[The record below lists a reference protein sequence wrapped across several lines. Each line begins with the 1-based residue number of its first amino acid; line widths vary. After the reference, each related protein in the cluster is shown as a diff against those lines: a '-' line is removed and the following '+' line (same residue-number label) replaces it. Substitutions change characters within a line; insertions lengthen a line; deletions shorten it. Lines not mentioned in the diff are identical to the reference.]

1 MRKKFNITGSC
12 VPERHYMADISKKLE
27 SIMQL
32 VEDGAYFTI
41 NRPRQYGKTTTL
53 FHLSK
58 ILLQRDFIPLQISF
72 EGMGKEEFENAKNFC
87 NVFLKKLGTSLHNY
101 GKVELVPFVQENSRE
116 VISLSDLA
124 DFIIKLAL
132 TAQKRL
138 VLLIDEVDK
147 STNNQLFLDFLG
159 ILRDKYLNQLNG
171 FDHSFYSVIL
181 VGVHDVK
188 TLKLKI
194 RPNEEEKYNSPWN
207 IAAEFNVDMSLQ
219 VEEMIPMLKEYS
231 TDSNVKMDPKAIAEA
246 LFYYT
251 SGYPF
256 LVSKLCKIL
265 DEKLLPKASTWSE
278 KDVENAVKQLIIE
291 KNTNFDNILK
301 YLENDPNLYQ
311 LVYHAAIDNISL
323 PFNSNVP
330 GVELGV
336 LYGIFTNRNGLAI
349 HNRIFQEVLVDY
361 MSFDLLLNR
370 VTKSDMGGGYKSA
383 DGKLNMQAVLLGFQA
398 FMKKEYS
405 KKDRDFL
412 ERNGRLIF
420 LAFIKPIINGSGH
433 DFKEPQISEER
444 RLDVVI
450 TYFQHKYVAELKIWR
465 GKVAH
470 QTGLQQLC
478 DYLDRQNLDEGY
490 LVIFDH
496 QEVKTWATDHYEIN
510 GKRIMAVWV

>member
-1 MRKKFNITGSC
+1 
-12 VPERHYMADISKKLE
+12 
-27 SIMQL
+27 MQL

-58 ILLQRDFIPLQISF
+58 ILLERDYIPLQISF
-72 EGMGKEEFENAKNFC
+72 EGMDKEEFENAKNFC
-87 NVFLKKLGTSLHNY
+87 KAFLNTLETSLDQY
-101 GKVELVPFVQENSRE
+101 GNVELASYIRE
-116 VISLSDLA
+116 TRTEIDTISGLSSYISALA
-124 DFIIKLAL
+124 KEAK
-132 TAQKRL
+132 KRL

-147 STNNQLFLDFLG
+147 STNNQLFISFLG
-159 ILRDKYLNQLNG
+159 MLRDKYLKQLNG
-171 FDHSFYSVIL
+171 FDHSFYAVIL
-181 VGVHDVK
+181 AGVHDVK

-219 VEEMIPMLKEYS
+219 VEEIIPMLEEYAI
-231 TDSNVKMDPKAIAEA
+231 DSNVKMDPKAIAQA

-265 DEKLLPKASTWSE
+265 DEKLLLKASAWSE

-311 LVYHAAIDNISL
+311 LVYNVAIDNISL

-370 VTKSDMGGGYKSA
+370 VSKSDMGGGYKSA

-444 RLDVVI
+444 RLDVAI
-450 TYFQHKYVAELKIWR
+450 TFFNHKYIAELKIWR

-470 QTGLQQLC
+470 QNGLQQLC

-496 QEVKTWATDHYEIN
+496 QEVKTWATEHYEIN